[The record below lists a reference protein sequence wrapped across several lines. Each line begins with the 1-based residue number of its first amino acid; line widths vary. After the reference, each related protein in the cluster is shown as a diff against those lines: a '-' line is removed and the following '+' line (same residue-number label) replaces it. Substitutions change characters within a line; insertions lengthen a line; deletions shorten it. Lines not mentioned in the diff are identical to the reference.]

1 MEYRKGL
8 FLVFGLMLLQGAFP
22 AAGQT
27 TTASLAPVSPAPASA
42 ASVAAAKAPTPW
54 PLPANDYFL
63 GKIPPPP
70 AKDSPADQADLAYS
84 VQVQAAATPAQIK
97 QAVDIAVNLSV
108 FSFSEVLGAKFTKA
122 NYPLTAAFFKR
133 LDATA
138 NIPKNY
144 LKDHYARARPY
155 LAHPD
160 QVKQWVPV
168 DTGYSYP
175 SGHVTRAELTA
186 LTLGYLDPDK
196 KDALLGFVDQVAA
209 DRIIGG
215 MHYRSDTAESKV
227 LGQLVFAEL
236 MKEPKFVAAL
246 DALKAKEWA
255 QAPTEAVAAH

>member
-1 MEYRKGL
+1 MEYRRGR
-8 FLVFGLMLLQGAFP
+8 FLVLGLMLLQGNLL
-22 AAGQT
+22 AADAV
-27 TTASLAPVSPAPASA
+27 TAPTPTAPAPVAP
-42 ASVAAAKAPTPW
+42 VAAAKAPAPW

-70 AKDSPADQADLAYS
+70 AKDSPEDQADLAYS
-84 VQVQAAATPAQIK
+84 VQAQAAATPAQIK

-108 FSFSEVLGAKFTKA
+108 FSFSEVLGVNFTKA
-122 NYPLTAAFFKR
+122 NYPLTAGFFKR

-144 LKDHYARARPY
+144 IKDHYARARPY

-160 QVKQWVPV
+160 QVKQLVPV

-186 LTLGYLDPDK
+186 LTLGYLDPEK

-215 MHYRSDTAESKV
+215 MHYQSDTAESKV
-227 LGQLVFAEL
+227 LGRLVFEEL
-236 MKEPKFVAAL
+236 MKEPEFVAAL

-255 QAPTEAVAAH
+255 QMPAEAVAGH

>member
-1 MEYRKGL
+1 
-8 FLVFGLMLLQGAFP
+8 MLLQGVFP

-27 TTASLAPVSPAPASA
+27 ATASSSPAPAAPVSA
-42 ASVAAAKAPTPW
+42 APAAKAPAPW

-70 AKDSPADQADLAYS
+70 AKDSPEDQADLAYS
-84 VQVQAAATPAQIK
+84 VQAQAAATPAQIK

-108 FSFSEVLGAKFTKA
+108 FSFSEVLGANFTKA
-122 NYPLTAAFFKR
+122 NYPLTAGFFKR

-138 NIPKNY
+138 NIPKNFI
-144 LKDHYARARPY
+144 KDHYARARPY
-155 LAHPD
+155 LAHPG

-175 SGHVTRAELTA
+175 SGHVTRAEVTA
-186 LTLGYLDPDK
+186 LTLGYLDPAK
-196 KDALLGFVDQVAA
+196 KDALLGFVDEVAA

-215 MHYRSDTAESKV
+215 MHYRSDTAASKV

-236 MKEPKFVAAL
+236 MKEPEFVAAL

-255 QAPTEAVAAH
+255 QAPAEAH

>member
-1 MEYRKGL
+1 MEYRRGW
-8 FLVFGLMLLQGAFP
+8 FFVVGVMLLPGAFP
-22 AAGQT
+22 ALGQT
-27 TTASLAPVSPAPASA
+27 ATASSPPVAVATAPAA
-42 ASVAAAKAPTPW
+42 PAAAKAPAPW
-54 PLPANDYFL
+54 PLPPNDFFL

-70 AKDSPADQADLAYS
+70 AKDSAEDQADVAYS
-84 VQVQAAATPAQIK
+84 VQVQATAPPAQIK

-108 FSFSEVLGAKFTKA
+108 FSFSEVLGANFTKA

-138 NIPKNY
+138 NIPKNFI
-144 LKDHYARARPY
+144 KDHYARVRPY

-160 QVKQWVPV
+160 QVKQLVPV
-168 DTGYSYP
+168 DSGYSYP

-186 LTLGYLDPDK
+186 LALGYLDPEK

-236 MKEPKFVAAL
+236 MKEPEFVAAL

-255 QAPTEAVAAH
+255 QMPTEAPAGH